1 LDFGRSDP
9 EIDVWM
15 TFGWFGI
22 MSTECSGIQFCDWIW
37 DNLSYW
43 LPYSLDCS
51 CKAYWRTGVSDRHC
65 IIAAPCHCDKHK
77 RLPFDASHKAAIWS
91 TDLVSSFM
99 MYLVVLSGYPFDW
112 AAWEYEV
119 PNVTVSLIQSWN
131 YRNRLIFVA
140 EGWYASSKDRHF
152 VCETI
157 QWLFGNLASAKAT
170 IWTDLLAMHLF
181 NITTYLN
188 HLTKPQATNSRQ
200 LAMRNRD
207 KQSILQAK
215 IALSDGP
222 GFPESSPIS
231 LGWFT

>member
-1 LDFGRSDP
+1 
-9 EIDVWM
+9 M
-15 TFGWFGI
+15 TASSQPNHVI
-22 MSTECSGIQFCDWIW
+22 APNTSVWIW
-37 DNLSYW
+37 RQPQSSNFIYRFGVIFHDV
-43 LPYSLDCS
+43 PGC
-51 CKAYWRTGVSDRHC
+51 AFGVS
-65 IIAAPCHCDKHK
+65 
-77 RLPFDASHKAAIWS
+77 LW
-91 TDLVSSFM
+91 
-99 MYLVVLSGYPFDW
+99 LSGMGIWGPY
-112 AAWEYEV
+112 
-119 PNVTVSLIQSWN
+119 VTVSLIKSWN

-140 EGWYASSKDRHF
+140 EDWYASSKDRHF
-152 VCETI
+152 VCEKI
-157 QWLFGNLASAKAT
+157 QWLFGNLVSAKAT